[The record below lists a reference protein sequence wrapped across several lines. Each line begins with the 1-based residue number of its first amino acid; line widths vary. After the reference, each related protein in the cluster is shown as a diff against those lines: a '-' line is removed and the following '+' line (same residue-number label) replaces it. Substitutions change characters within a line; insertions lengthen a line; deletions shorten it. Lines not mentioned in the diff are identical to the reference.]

1 MDYLSIEEL
10 VNATSGDLT
19 SKSEEVTSINELVID
34 SRIANKNSVFFAII
48 GESLDGHKFINS
60 AIENGCK
67 TIIKNKSNNFEIIDL
82 GVMVPCEEI
91 LDKAI
96 KENVDIIGLS
106 GLITPS
112 LDEMCHV
119 AIEMEKRKMNIPL
132 IIGGATTSK
141 AHTALKIDPNYSGAV
156 IYGYDA
162 SKTVEISKNLLGTNK
177 NILRLLKMNMKK

>member
-67 TIIKNKSNNFEIIDL
+67 TIIKNKSN
-82 GVMVPCEEI
+82 I
-91 LDKAI
+91 LFILFI
-96 KENVDIIGLS
+96 KRLMYLIHSFKIYTYDIRI
-106 GLITPS
+106 
-112 LDEMCHV
+112 H
-119 AIEMEKRKMNIPL
+119 
-132 IIGGATTSK
+132 
-141 AHTALKIDPNYSGAV
+141 
-156 IYGYDA
+156 
-162 SKTVEISKNLLGTNK
+162 
-177 NILRLLKMNMKK
+177 